1 MRRKAVAVGLVLL
14 SEPDMAPSLARERTS
29 SKGKIEAAQPTE
41 HALCFLPMPSSWDKA
56 AAGYLSEWV
65 PRFKPYYRDLA
76 DELALK
82 PGATALVVSAGPGV
96 EAQILARAVAPG
108 GHVVATDTSPEMVRI
123 AREQAERA
131 GVANELTCRVADCAD
146 TLDEKWDVIACSFG
160 LWQIEDSARL
170 ATIAAWSKALKPA
183 GKVAI
188 IVWGPENPSDPFEQ
202 LESAFRKAR
211 PDYPIPTR
219 RPLASR
225 ERLQEM
231 FETAGLSLVRCTVV
245 SHTQV
250 FERAE
255 LFVHAIATACGWRGL
270 WEELGPERLEQLAAP
285 FYEAVGGPTTPLSF
299 APAATL
305 CIAAL
310 PGAEVSLASRPSALA
325 PKL

>member
-1 MRRKAVAVGLVLL
+1 
-14 SEPDMAPSLARERTS
+14 
-29 SKGKIEAAQPTE
+29 
-41 HALCFLPMPSSWDKA
+41 MPSSWDKA

-65 PRFKPYYRDLA
+65 PRFRPYHRDLA
-76 DELALK
+76 DELALT
-82 PGATALVVSAGPGV
+82 PGASALVVSAGPGA

-108 GHVVATDTSPEMVRI
+108 GRVVATDSSPEMIRLSQ
-123 AREQAERA
+123 ELAERA
-131 GVANELTCRVADCAD
+131 GLSNELQGRVADCAD
-146 TLDEKWDVIACSFG
+146 TLGEKWDAIVCAFG
-160 LWQIEDSARL
+160 LWQIEDAERT
-170 ATIAAWSKALKPA
+170 ATIAAWSKALKPS

-188 IVWGPENPSDPFEQ
+188 LVWGPEDPTDPFEQ
-202 LESAFRKAR
+202 LESAFRRSR
-211 PDYPIPTR
+211 PDYPIASR

-231 FETAGLSLVRCTVV
+231 FETAGLSVVRCTVLR
-245 SHTQV
+245 HTQV

-255 LFVHAIATACGWRGL
+255 MFVHSISTACGWRGL
-270 WEELGPERLEQLAAP
+270 WEELGQERLEQLAAP

-310 PGAEVSLASRPSALA
+310 PGAEVSLGSRPSARA